1 MSGAGNFDLFGLSE
15 ARFETLLLVFIRITI
30 MLALV
35 PVFSG
40 VQIPIQ
46 VRLGLAFLLAFVV
59 AQTVPT
65 LAAALPL
72 GPFVVAILTQAFVG
86 LVFGF
91 VAFLVFTG
99 VQFAGAILDIQ
110 VGFGAVSVLNPTT
123 SQQVTILGEFE
134 FALATLIYLMTDSHH
149 MLLEGVAG
157 SFNLLPLPWASMD
170 PMLAPTVVTFFT
182 QALFIVL
189 RIAGP
194 VAIVLFITSVTLAL
208 MSRVAPQMNV
218 FSVGLPLQMLVGLSM
233 IVVTMPLLGAVLPE
247 IFAETPRQL
256 DTVLRH
262 MQVAPG
268 PPPAPAPT
276 R

>member
-1 MSGAGNFDLFGLSE
+1 MSGAGAFDLFGLSE
-15 ARFETLLLVFIRITI
+15 ARFETLLLVLIRVTI

-35 PVFSG
+35 PFFSG
-40 VQIPIQ
+40 AQIPVT
-46 VRLGLAFLLAFVV
+46 VRIGLGFLLTFVV
-59 AQTVPT
+59 SQTVPT
-65 LAAALPL
+65 LSATLTL
-72 GPFVVAILTQAFVG
+72 GPFVAAILAQTFIG

-99 VQFAGAILDIQ
+99 IQFGGAILDIQ

-134 FALATLIYLMTDSHH
+134 IVMATLIYLMTDSHH
-149 MLLEGVAG
+149 ALLEGIAG
-157 SFNLLPLPWASMD
+157 SFRLLPLPWASAD
-170 PMLAPTVVTFFT
+170 VMLTPSVVTFFS
-182 QALFIVL
+182 QSLFIVL

-194 VAIVLFITSVTLAL
+194 VAIVLFITNVTLGL

-233 IVVTMPLLGAVLPE
+233 IVVTMPLLGAVLPQV
-247 IFAETPRQL
+247 FAETPRQL

-262 MQVAPG
+262 MQLSPG
-268 PPPAPAPT
+268 VPPAPAPT

>member
-1 MSGAGNFDLFGLSE
+1 MSGAGGFDLFGLSE
-15 ARFETLLLVFIRITI
+15 ARFETLLLVFIRVTI

-40 VQIPIQ
+40 SQIPIQ
-46 VRLGLAFLLAFVV
+46 VRLGLAFMLTFVI
-59 AQTVPT
+59 AQTLPT
-65 LAAALPL
+65 LDAALAL
-72 GPFVVAILTQAFVG
+72 GPLAVAILTQAFIG

-99 VQFAGAILDIQ
+99 IQFAGAILDIQ
-110 VGFGAVSVLNPTT
+110 VGFAAVSVLNPTT

-134 FALATLIYLMTDSHH
+134 FILATLIYLMTDSHH
-149 MLLEGVAG
+149 VLLVGIAG
-157 SFNLLPLPWASMD
+157 SFHLLPLPWAAID
-170 PMLAPTVVTFFT
+170 PQLTPTVVTFFT
-182 QALFIVL
+182 QSLFIVL

-194 VAIVLFITSVTLAL
+194 VAIVLFITSLTLGL

-233 IVVTMPLLGAVLPE
+233 IIVTMPLLGAVLPE
-247 IFAETPRQL
+247 VFAETPRQL

-262 MQVAPG
+262 MQVPS
-268 PPPAPAPT
+268 PAPVPI

>member
-1 MSGAGNFDLFGLSE
+1 MSAAGTFDLFGLSE
-15 ARFETLLLVFIRITI
+15 ARFETLLLVFIRVTI

-40 VQIPIQ
+40 AQIPIQ
-46 VRLGLAFLLAFVV
+46 VRIGLAFLLTFVV
-59 AQTVPT
+59 GQTVPT
-65 LAAALPL
+65 LGAVLTL
-72 GPFVVAILTQAFVG
+72 GPFVVAILTQAFIG

-99 VQFAGAILDIQ
+99 IQFGGAILDIQ
-110 VGFGAVSVLNPTT
+110 VGFSAVSVLNPTT
-123 SQQVTILGEFE
+123 SSQVTILSEFE
-134 FALATLIYLMTDSHH
+134 LTLATLIYLMTDSHH
-149 MLLEGVAG
+149 ALLEGVAG
-157 SFNLLPLPWASMD
+157 SFNLLPLPWASID
-170 PMLAPTVVTFFT
+170 PMLPSAVVTFFT

-194 VAIVLFITSVTLAL
+194 VAIVLFITSVTLGL

-247 IFAETPRQL
+247 VFAETPRQL
-256 DTVLRH
+256 DTILRH
-262 MQVAPG
+262 MQVPPG
-268 PPPAPAPT
+268 PPPVPSP
-276 R
+276 